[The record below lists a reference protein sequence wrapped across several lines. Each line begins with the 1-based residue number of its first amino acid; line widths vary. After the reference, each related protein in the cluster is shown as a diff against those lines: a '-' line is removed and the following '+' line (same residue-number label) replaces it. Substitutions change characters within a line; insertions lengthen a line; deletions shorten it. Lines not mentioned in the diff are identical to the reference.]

1 MKIWY
6 FIFFLIMLG
15 STNSVKLR
23 NSRHNANN
31 GTSFRHPTQIY
42 KNEKKSRP
50 TKISKLNSVNQKII
64 ETGNIIRKNKYKP
77 REKKKKK
84 IINILFLAQNKI
96 LNNDKKKCVKM
107 ILAPKGSIH
116 EKKTKYILDDPV
128 KTYPWEI
135 SIPFHETITK
145 EISPY
150 YNFLKGEWA
159 YLDHRRDVRKPC
171 GKIEGGL
178 ENYDGKGLK
187 LKKGKDRQRYKK
199 IPYYL
204 DHGVS
209 WRNYNFDELIQF
221 DFETDGNQDQ
231 TFLETEEDLEYRQ
244 WGNWNYVNAKET
256 TQLNTIWR
264 DPVLSK
270 DLSNLIY
277 PWNHKIIE
285 NHIIP
290 HGYPSPTCSIP
301 EPRIEWEL
309 AARGFF
315 GGYYE
320 DPNWNRIKF
329 YKIMKRLII
338 EWHEINKHTDKTK
351 DQIRRIDEIKTELFG
366 ISSKKKYSSKQ
377 IKLINDHA
385 YLRAKEIL
393 LDHIINPNND
403 SDYICYYLDRHE
415 PIDYIGGGNY
425 NCSSDEIQNKTVV
438 LNMCVYPV
446 KQQHES
452 YSYNMS
458 IPEMAEMY
466 HYFMTEIRN
475 EGRSHQLAEDPND
488 DRYQS
493 YELQNERK
501 KFPALIALYKPLWSN
516 KKYGEEFGDALT
528 PSQKLSSLNFS
539 KFNVKLTLK
548 KKNPNLDNQDP
559 DKFNY
564 VDDYKHV
571 DDTYV

>member
-31 GTSFRHPTQIY
+31 GTSFRSRTQIY

-77 REKKKKK
+77 RETKKKK
-84 IINILFLAQNKI
+84 IINIFFLTHNKI
-96 LNNDKKKCVKM
+96 LNNDKKKCIKM

-116 EKKTKYILDDPV
+116 EKKTKNILEDPV

-264 DPVLSK
+264 EPVLSK

-320 DPNWNRIKF
+320 DPNWNRIKY

-403 SDYICYYLDRHE
+403 SDYISYYLDRHE

-528 PSQKLSSLNFS
+528 PNQKLSSLNFS